1 MFPSLHNMRYFEE
14 NNTKFGLG
22 VISVLPLE
30 LSFSTSARLTQLF
43 CLGLCE
49 DHLVLCTTLRSTDPP
64 LTSSGQHTQP
74 SDLPKMLHQGAVIT
88 KWGPSAPANRSK
100 PWCNPLW
107 GCLFVFETASS
118 ISQADPEL
126 LKLLPPSM
134 LRLQPCTSMDTS
146 QVHVR

>member
-49 DHLVLCTTLRSTDPP
+49 DHLVLCATLSSTDPP
-64 LTSSGQHTQP
+64 LTSSGPHTQP
-74 SDLPKMLHQGAVIT
+74 SDLPKMLHQGAAIT
-88 KWGPSAPANRSK
+88 KWGPSAPVNRSK
-100 PWCNPLW
+100 PLFNPLW
-107 GCLFVFETASS
+107 DCPSVFEIVSC
-118 ISQADPEL
+118 IPG
-126 LKLLPPSM
+126 
-134 LRLQPCTSMDTS
+134 
-146 QVHVR
+146 